1 MATIQFVQI
10 VPAAEPI
17 ESSAWDELVASD
29 PDLEAVSS
37 IPGRDPRTM
46 EAIDFT
52 APHSARWVGHPDGV
66 PFYFHFNNGTIVV
79 GSTDSHGVAKAK
91 SIASTL
97 GASIEVSD
105 D

>member
-17 ESSAWDELVASD
+17 ESSAWDEIIASD
-29 PDLEAVSS
+29 PDLEGVSS

-46 EAIDFT
+46 EPIDFP
-52 APHSARWVGHPDGV
+52 APHSARWVGHPDGI
-66 PFYFHFNNGTIVV
+66 PFYFRFNNGTIVV
-79 GSTDSHGVAKAK
+79 GSTDQHGVAKAT

-97 GASIEVSD
+97 GAGIEVSD